1 MKRAFSPLRTSV
13 FVALL
18 MMLTGQAFAA
28 DAAKGEALYINGN
41 EARNITA
48 CIACHG
54 AQGNSTI
61 TQNPKLAGQ
70 YAGYIT
76 KQMMDFRSAARPSP
90 IMSPMA
96 KALSENDI
104 KDIAAYMD
112 RQVTKLGT
120 ARENEASRHLGRDIF
135 RAGIAAKGVPAC
147 AACHTPTGKGIPPQ
161 YPRLSGQHQD
171 YTVSELTQFRSGTR
185 KNSLPMTAIA
195 ERLSDKEIKAVADYI
210 AGLH

>member
-1 MKRAFSPLRTSV
+1 MKRGFSPLGTTV
-13 FVALL
+13 LAALL
-18 MMLTGQAFAA
+18 MVWTGQTMAA
-28 DAAKGEALYINGN
+28 DAAKGESLYMHGD

-54 AQGNSTI
+54 AQGNATI

-70 YAGYIT
+70 HAGYIT
-76 KQMMDFRSAARPSP
+76 KQMMDFRSSARPSP
-90 IMSPMA
+90 IMTPMA
-96 KALSENDI
+96 NALSEKDI
-104 KDIAAYMD
+104 HDIAAYLD
-112 RQVTKLGT
+112 RQVTKLGA

-135 RAGIAAKGVPAC
+135 RGGIAAKGVPAC
-147 AACHTPTGKGIPPQ
+147 AACHGPAGKGIPPQ

-171 YTVSELTQFRSGTR
+171 YTVNELMLFRSGER
-185 KNSLPMTAIA
+185 KNSLPMTAIG